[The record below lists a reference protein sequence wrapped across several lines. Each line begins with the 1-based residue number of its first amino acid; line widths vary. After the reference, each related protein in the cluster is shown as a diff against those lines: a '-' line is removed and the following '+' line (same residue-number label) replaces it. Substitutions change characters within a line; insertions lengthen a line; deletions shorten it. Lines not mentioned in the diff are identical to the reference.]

1 MLIHILLIKNFYNHI
16 GAFTFVS
23 PLIKYRNSLKDKGY
37 KIKIFYNVTERTFD
51 CDLLLVENK
60 FLNSF
65 DYQKRKIFLRK
76 IKSLNKKIK
85 KIFVDTSD
93 STGQIKKENL
103 TIFDN
108 YWKGQKLKNLN
119 LYKRVHYGG
128 RFFTDFNNK
137 HFNIK
142 DSKELKSE
150 KIEKKKLL
158 SKINISWNM
167 GLTNFDLHSPIFH
180 KLHSFL
186 KIDSFIKDP
195 KIINSNIPKSRDV
208 SCRLSIDY
216 YRETVKFQRLKIKS
230 LLKNITETNRVSR
243 KKYFK
248 ELNSSK
254 LSISPFGWGEICVRD
269 FETFICHS
277 CLVKPDMSLIETWPN
292 YYIKDKSYVSF
303 NWNME
308 DFNDC
313 LNNILNQRKKIEE
326 ISNYGRE
333 IYSKFNLKKESK
345 KFFIERFVNLVKK

>member
-1 MLIHILLIKNFYNHI
+1 MLIHILLIKNFYKHI
-16 GAFTFVS
+16 GTFAFVS
-23 PLIKYRNSLKDKGY
+23 PLIKYRNSLNDKGY
-37 KIKIFYNVTERTFD
+37 KIKFFYNVIESFFE

-65 DYQKRKIFLRK
+65 DYQKKIIFLKK
-76 IKSLNKKIK
+76 ISNLDKKIK

-93 STGQIKKENL
+93 STGQIKKQNL
-103 TIFDN
+103 IIFDN

-119 LYKRVHYGG
+119 LYKKAHYGG

-137 HFNIK
+137 HFKIK
-142 DSKELKSE
+142 DSKKLKSD
-150 KIEKKKLL
+150 KIKKKKLL
-158 SKINISWNM
+158 KKIQISWNM
-167 GLTNFDLHSPIFH
+167 GLINFDLYSPIFY

-186 KIDSFIKDP
+186 KIDSFFRDP
-195 KIINSNIPKSRDV
+195 KMLNLNISKSRDV

-216 YRETVKFQRLKIKS
+216 YRETVKFQRLKIQS
-230 LLKNITETNRVSR
+230 LLKNITDTNRVGR

-248 ELNSSK
+248 ELNLSK

-277 CLVKPDMSLIETWPN
+277 CLMKPDMSLIETWPN

-308 DFNDC
+308 DFNDR
-313 LNNILNQRKKIEE
+313 LNNILNQNKKIKE
-326 ISNYGRE
+326 ISDFGRE
-333 IYSKFNLKKESK
+333 IYLKFNLKKEAK
-345 KFFIERFVNLVKK
+345 KFFVERFVNLIKK